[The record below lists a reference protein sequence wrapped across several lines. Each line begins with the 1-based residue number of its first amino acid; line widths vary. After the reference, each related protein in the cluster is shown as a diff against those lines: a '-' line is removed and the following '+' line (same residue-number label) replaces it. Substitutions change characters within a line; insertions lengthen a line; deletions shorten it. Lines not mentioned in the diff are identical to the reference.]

1 MKKFRSYQE
10 RLLLQLYSDI
20 KEYVDSPD
28 GVDFIIL
35 QSIVVSLDKAHASFW
50 CQSDYS
56 KEV

>member
-1 MKKFRSYQE
+1 M
-10 RLLLQLYSDI
+10 LQLYSDI